1 MSDARSIH
9 SLRTT
14 WPRMS
19 RPSTCPAFASASSG
33 EAASWMPPALPR
45 PPTSTCALTTTGP
58 PSCSAAFRASSGVVA
73 TTPSDTGIPNR
84 ANSCFP

>member
-1 MSDARSIH
+1 
-9 SLRTT
+9 
-14 WPRMS
+14 
-19 RPSTCPAFASASSG
+19 
-33 EAASWMPPALPR
+33 MPPALPR